1 MHDYMKA
8 LYHRFDSPTERI
20 ELLEEQTDRI
30 YKKLVK
36 QLGKQQKRLLLQL
49 VDLENALQ
57 DQACLNSFMSGY
69 RLAHGIHQ
77 ELLADQPPYNFE
89 DEDERLACER
99 LRREED
105 SHGQTTRKWRRQYPE
120 TGRRS
125 MGRSIHSRHRLRYW

>member
-8 LYHRFDSPTERI
+8 LYHRFDTTTEQI
-20 ELLEEQTDRI
+20 ERLKEQTDRI

-36 QLGKQQKRLLLQL
+36 QMGKQQKRVLLQL

-89 DEDERLACER
+89 DEDERQACEK
-99 LRREED
+99 LRREEERN
-105 SHGQTTRKWRRQYPE
+105 G
-120 TGRRS
+120 
-125 MGRSIHSRHRLRYW
+125 